1 MPRYQPEK
9 FSPVQGRMVVTIAT
23 IIRLALLSREC
34 SADSEMRMCVQM
46 IHRKLLPEET
56 GREQGRQDGQVEE
69 ANANSDE
76 GLLGA

>member
-1 MPRYQPEK
+1 MPRYQLER

-23 IIRLALLSREC
+23 IALLSCEC

-56 GREQGRQDGQVEE
+56 GREPGRQDREVEE
-69 ANANSDE
+69 ANASSDE